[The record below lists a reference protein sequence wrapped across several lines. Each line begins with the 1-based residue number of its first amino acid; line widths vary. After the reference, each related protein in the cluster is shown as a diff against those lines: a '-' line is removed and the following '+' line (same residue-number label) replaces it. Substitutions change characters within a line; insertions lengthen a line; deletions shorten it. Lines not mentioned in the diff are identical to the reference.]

1 MTLDELQ
8 EMQDD
13 LLQKIW
19 MLTLENDV
27 YERYL
32 TRQDPQGLKS
42 KEYNLQSFINFEQIY
57 YLQDRQNLQID
68 WNFY

>member
-57 YLQDRQNLQID
+57 YL
-68 WNFY
+68 

>member
-32 TRQDPQGLKS
+32 IRQDPQGYKS
-42 KEYNLQSFINFEQIY
+42 KEYNLQSFINFERIY

-68 WNFY
+68 

>member
-32 TRQDPQGLKS
+32 TRQDPHGLRS
-42 KEYNLQSFINFEQIY
+42 KESSITILF
-57 YLQDRQNLQID
+57 
-68 WNFY
+68 

>member
-19 MLTLENDV
+19 MLTLENDM

-32 TRQDPQGLKS
+32 TRQDPQGLRS
-42 KEYNLQSFINFEQIY
+42 KEYNPLLISSKSVIYKTDKIYKSIEIFIKP
-57 YLQDRQNLQID
+57 
-68 WNFY
+68 

>member
-32 TRQDPQGLKS
+32 TRQDPESLKS